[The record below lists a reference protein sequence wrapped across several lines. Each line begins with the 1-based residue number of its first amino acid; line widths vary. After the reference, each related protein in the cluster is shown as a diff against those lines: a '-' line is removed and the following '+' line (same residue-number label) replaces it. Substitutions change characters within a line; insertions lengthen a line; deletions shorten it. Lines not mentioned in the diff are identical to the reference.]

1 MQAHPKIFLC
11 RLGLSDVQPS
21 QMAPAPKDER
31 FLIRMSADE
40 REMLRTLADKAG
52 ESEAAIVRR
61 LVRAAF
67 EAQAPKKKR

>member
-1 MQAHPKIFLC
+1 
-11 RLGLSDVQPS
+11 
-21 QMAPAPKDER
+21 MAPAPKDER